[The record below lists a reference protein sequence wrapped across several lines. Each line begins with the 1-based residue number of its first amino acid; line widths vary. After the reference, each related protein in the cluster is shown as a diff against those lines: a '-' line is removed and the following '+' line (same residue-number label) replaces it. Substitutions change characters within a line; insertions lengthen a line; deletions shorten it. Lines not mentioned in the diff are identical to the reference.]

1 MVNPPSET
9 PNFFLKK
16 NPKICPLNLKF
27 KRHPR
32 STESLNKHNNHQNPH
47 RDRPSRGDH
56 QIQPRKTQ
64 PRFAASPP
72 KHARTNDKTTHA
84 RTDEPREKHDERGN
98 DDPTREREAAG
109 WNSPCAAALYSGP
122 ARGRRCERGCVA
134 RGLGTAGGSAIYSRA
149 GAGRGSGGRRS
160 EVGPHGVRVRVYLS
174 FGAESILASRAGMH
188 VRTWRADTDRMAP
201 RRRRSHPLAGRQ

>member
-1 MVNPPSET
+1 MATIRSNRGRPNQGLQHLPPSMRAQMT
-9 PNFFLKK
+9 KPRTHGRT
-16 NPKICPLNLKF
+16 NLG
-27 KRHPR
+27 R
-32 STESLNKHNNHQNPH
+32 ST
-47 RDRPSRGDH
+47 
-56 QIQPRKTQ
+56 
-64 PRFAASPP
+64 
-72 KHARTNDKTTHA
+72 TNGEMT
-84 RTDEPREKHDERGN
+84 N
-98 DDPTREREAAG
+98 QREREAAG

-160 EVGPHGVRVRVYLS
+160 EVGPHGVRVRVRVYLS